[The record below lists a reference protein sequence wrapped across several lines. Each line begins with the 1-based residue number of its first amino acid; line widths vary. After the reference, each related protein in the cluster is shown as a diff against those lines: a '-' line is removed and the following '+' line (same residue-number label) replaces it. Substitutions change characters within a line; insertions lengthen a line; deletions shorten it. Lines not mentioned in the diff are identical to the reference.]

1 MATEDPMRI
10 TGSLGMGEGERNSSS
25 SSAHDSVAQE
35 LGMLLR
41 SHSRL
46 ENLLNSKR
54 DLIPHRSGSA
64 PPSVEGSLA
73 GAAGSGILNHQFSS
87 ASVSKESNQIVDSEQ
102 ELRSDPAYLAYY
114 YSQVNLNPRLP
125 PPLVTRDNYVLAQR
139 LAGGGDKKLRSRDDI
154 NSRSLFSSQPMLP
167 THDEETES
175 LENEKLPHGGLKKHM
190 WSERNPDLGLY
201 ANNKPKSLVDLI
213 QVNSQHLL
221 WLLDIGED

>member
-1 MATEDPMRI
+1 
-10 TGSLGMGEGERNSSS
+10 MGEGERNSSS

-73 GAAGSGILNHQFSS
+73 GSSILNHQFSS
-87 ASVSKESNQIVDSEQ
+87 ASGFKESNQIVDLEQ

-125 PPLVTRDNYVLAQR
+125 PPLVTRDNYALAQR
-139 LAGGGDKKLRSRDDI
+139 LAAGGDKKLRSRDDI
-154 NSRSLFSSQPMLP
+154 NSRSLFFSQPMLP

-175 LENEKLPHGGLKKHM
+175 LENEKFPLGGLKKHM
-190 WSERNPDLGLY
+190 WSEQNPDLGLC
-201 ANNKPKSLVDLI
+201 ANNRPKSLVDLI

-221 WLLDIGED
+221 WLLDIDED